1 MTQKTPTIKKQM
13 LEVMIEYTE
22 TFLIPLLDDRFDTFR
37 NEFRHELKEEIGSLR
52 HELKEEIGSLRHEL
66 KDYVDKKLA
75 DQTSDIFR
83 RLDRRDQK
91 NIKFKQKVV
100 TVFKDNDLASSK
112 DLTYLVGL
120 ANA

>member
-1 MTQKTPTIKKQM
+1 MTQKTHTIKKQM

-37 NEFRHELKEEIGSLR
+37 NEFRL
-52 HELKEEIGSLRHEL
+52 ELKEEIGSLRHEL